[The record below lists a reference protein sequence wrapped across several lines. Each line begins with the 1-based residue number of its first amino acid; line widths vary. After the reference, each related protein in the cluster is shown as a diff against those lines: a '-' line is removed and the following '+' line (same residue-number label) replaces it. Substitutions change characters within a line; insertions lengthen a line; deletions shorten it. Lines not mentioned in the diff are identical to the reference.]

1 MNRDE
6 IEENEI
12 DLGELFATIKNSM
25 GTIFSITLFTI
36 IIVSIYLYFA
46 EPVYKANVIIS
57 LDNKEEDK
65 LNKVLPGNLL
75 SNKIDYL
82 ERLELAKVTIKSKK
96 FISTIIDKV
105 SIGKEFFIKRNFRKR
120 EVSEFSDIK
129 LDIHLKDSRLYG
141 EFFEIIPLN
150 KNEFLLKINGREIN
164 EEKIKYYHK
173 HRYNEKIDNKLFS
186 LRIVKTGGI
195 SPFKNSI
202 ENKIINFFNSD
213 IVSSLIKPRYYFRL
227 FDRDAQAGIIIENIT
242 LSDLSSN
249 ILKIEYQDS
258 MPSQTKEV
266 TQEIAKSYIEYNLA
280 NKNSETEQTLEFLDK
295 QIIDLKSNLK
305 IRGDELKKYQQKSG
319 TVVISTSAD
328 ILKNLEKKDELIDK
342 ISRQIRE
349 VKRFKTSFQGGE
361 LSTVSLISAGID
373 TSSIQPL
380 MESYRTNNEKIRG
393 LRFQQ
398 KNIDKAV
405 TSNTQ
410 INTLISELKK
420 KELFIQSLLTSF
432 TKEHPQVIEAEQEL
446 DNLKNKIHATIVAQI
461 ERLEKST
468 AVAKST
474 ILNNI
479 NMVENN
485 LNNRLKVLK
494 SSVREKK
501 SLLQA
506 IPEKH
511 MINENL
517 KRNFALSSN
526 TYNFLERKKIEMQIS
541 KASTIA
547 NTKILEDAYTPTE
560 PISPKKKLLL
570 IISAIVGFILG
581 LFYIFIREIFDTKI
595 RNVKDIGKNTKIP
608 IYGVLPLNSNE
619 RFFNEALRVIRTNL
633 QFIIP
638 KNSAAVNILISS
650 SVASEGKT
658 TISANLAKIISYTNK
673 KVLVMDLD
681 FRKPRLYKELKQSNR
696 VGMSNYLT
704 NNIEIKDII
713 QPISENLD
721 FFPAGSIPP
730 NPSELLMSEKFNQTI
745 KELEKIYDYIIFD
758 SAPIGTVTDTH
769 IILKHTDISL
779 LVVKANMTEKV
790 YLENFNKMVKEK
802 NIKSSGIILNG
813 VKFSKSKGY
822 GYGYGYGYDYGY
834 GYEEKKDK

>member
-6 IEENEI
+6 IEDNEI
-12 DLGELFATIKNSM
+12 DLGEVFATIKNSM
-25 GTIFSITLFTI
+25 GTIFSIMLLTI
-36 IIVSIYLYFA
+36 SIVYIYLYFTK
-46 EPVYKANVIIS
+46 PVYKSNVIIS

-65 LNKVLPGNLL
+65 LKKVLPGELF

-82 ERLELAKVTIKSKK
+82 ERLELTKVTLKSKK

-105 SIGKEFFIKRNFRKR
+105 NIDKEFFIKNNFKKR
-120 EVSEFSDIK
+120 EVKEFPNIK

-141 EFFEIIPLN
+141 ESFEIIPLN

-164 EEKIKYYHK
+164 GEQIKYYQKHK
-173 HRYNEKIDNKLFS
+173 YNEKIDNKLFS
-186 LRIVKTGGI
+186 LRVLKIGNT
-195 SPFKNSI
+195 SPFQNSI
-202 ENKIINFFNSD
+202 ENKIINFFNND
-213 IVSSLIKPRYYFRL
+213 IVSNLIKPRYYFRVL
-227 FDRDAQAGIIIENIT
+227 NRDTQIYNIINNIT
-242 LSDLSSN
+242 LTDLSSN

-258 MPSQTKEV
+258 MPNQTKEV
-266 TQEIAKSYIEYNLA
+266 AQEIAKSYIDYNLA

-295 QIIDLKSNLK
+295 QIIALKSNLK
-305 IRGDELKKYQQKSG
+305 IREDELKKYQQKSG
-319 TVVISTSAD
+319 IAVISTSAD
-328 ILKNLEKKDELIDK
+328 ILKNIEKKEELIDK
-342 ISRQIRE
+342 ISQQIRE
-349 VKRFKTSFQGGE
+349 VKKFKTTFQNGI
-361 LSTVSLISAGID
+361 LSTVSLINAGIN

-380 MESYRTNNEKIRG
+380 MESYRINNEKIIG
-393 LRFQQ
+393 LRLQE
-398 KNIDKAV
+398 KNIEEAV

-420 KELFIQSLLTSF
+420 KELYIQSLLTSF
-432 TKEHPQVIEAEQEL
+432 TQEHPQVIEAEQEV
-446 DNLKNKIHATIVAQI
+446 DNLKNKIHATIIAQI
-461 ERLEKST
+461 ERLEKSI
-468 AVAKST
+468 AIAKST

-479 NMVENN
+479 NMVDNN

-494 SSVREKK
+494 SDVKEKK
-501 SLLQA
+501 SLLKA

-511 MINENL
+511 MINNNL
-517 KRNFALSSN
+517 KRNFALSSS

-570 IISAIVGFILG
+570 IIGAIVGFALG
-581 LFYIFIREIFDTKI
+581 LFYIFIRKIFDTKI
-595 RNVKDIGKNTKIP
+595 QNVRDIGKNTTIP
-608 IYGVLPLNSNE
+608 LYGVLPLKSNE

-638 KNSAAVNILISS
+638 KNSKSINILISS

-658 TISANLAKIISYTNK
+658 TISANLAKIISYANK
-673 KVLVMDLD
+673 NVLVMDLD

-704 NNIEIKDII
+704 SDMQINDII

-730 NPSELLMSEKFNQTI
+730 NPSELLMSEKFNQTL
-745 KELEKIYDYIIFD
+745 KELGERYDYIIFD

-769 IILKHTDISL
+769 IILKHTDILL
-779 LVVKANMTEKV
+779 LVIRANITEKV

-813 VKFSKSKGY
+813 VKFSNSKGYHY
-822 GYGYGYGYDYGY
+822 GYGYGYGY
-834 GYEEKKDK
+834 EEKRINNV